1 MEKED
6 DGSIR
11 YKLEPYLNQRT
22 RFRGTFLKLGRKMGY
37 KGPEVTVLII
47 NISLV
52 EDPLQNI
59 VTGHLWFRYTK
70 GFEQLILQSGDVVEF
85 TARVT
90 YYKKGYSE
98 TDEENPKRLDYHL
111 SHPRNIVKR
120 GRVEGDH
127 SSYDL
132 ANQILLQ
139 QVSEWWDAK
148 RTAIQ
153 QRAELITSAK
163 EHSGPY
169 PIKQKSREKWRDCK
183 ITDF

>member
-1 MEKED
+1 MEKEE

-120 GRVEGDH
+120 GRVEGDY
-127 SSYDL
+127 SSYDH

-148 RTAIQ
+148 KTAIQ
-153 QRAELITSAK
+153 QRAEAIALTKNNS
-163 EHSGPY
+163 Y
-169 PIKQKSREKWRDCK
+169 PTKVKVKDKWRDCK

>member
-1 MEKED
+1 MEKEE

-37 KGPEVTVLII
+37 KGPEVTVLIM

-52 EDPLQNI
+52 EDPLQNT

-70 GFEQLILQSGDVVEF
+70 GFEQLDLQSGDIVEF

-90 YYKKGYSE
+90 YYEKGYSE

-120 GRVEGDH
+120 GRVEGDYA
-127 SSYDL
+127 SYDL

-139 QVSEWWDAK
+139 QVSEWGDAK

-153 QRAELITSAK
+153 QRVEAVALTEK
-163 EHSGPY
+163 HSY
-169 PIKQKSREKWRDCK
+169 PIETKAKDKWRDCK